1 MKITEKRLK
10 QILKEELAAIKE
22 RQSYTDDQLRLM
34 ALADPDFEIDTDPFD
49 DGMRRAA
56 DAKRQIR
63 NWAEKKG
70 LVKPQG
76 PSPEAIKDR
85 KVQAIRAQAMKLEK
99 DGNWRGAL
107 NLLDKGI
114 KEVGDIF
121 GRPLV
126 MLQKDLRAEYADQVM
141 REETIEEV
149 RPFGE
154 DPKDRKPQVDPWA
167 TAHKRGGPGGS
178 VHRAGPA
185 KLGPERPMTPK
196 SAEQHAKDIENGSR
210 EYDATRRLPEE
221 ISEMFGASDV
231 GSFDD
236 QKEKLTRIIKN
247 YLKTI
252 YQEYMDDMRDDPT
265 SHEENKRAAMSAAKG
280 DLAAEIDEI
289 IKDVNSFLGE
299 ARRKR
304 ETPAQKRRRSE
315 EERRNAELRSQGK
328 PEWQSGQPGVTTTS
342 SKDLKKMMQN
352 D

>member
-1 MKITEKRLK
+1 MKVTQKRLEEILREEIAAVTEGAAAAKPAAKKGKLTYFDGMVGGTLGTLAAQNVDKIQAFAQKLGGAVDKITDPEVLN
-10 QILKEELAAIKE
+10 QIMQVVQQLTITEGEL
-22 RQSYTDDQLRLM
+22 
-34 ALADPDFEIDTDPFD
+34 
-49 DGMRRAA
+49 
-56 DAKRQIR
+56 
-63 NWAEKKG
+63 
-70 LVKPQG
+70 
-76 PSPEAIKDR
+76 
-85 KVQAIRAQAMKLEK
+85 
-99 DGNWRGAL
+99 
-107 NLLDKGI
+107 
-114 KEVGDIF
+114 
-121 GRPLV
+121 
-126 MLQKDLRAEYADQVM
+126 
-141 REETIEEV
+141 EEV
-149 RPFGE
+149 WGKQKPFGE
-154 DPKDRKPQVDPWA
+154 DPKDRKPKVDPWA

-196 SAEQHAKDIENGSR
+196 SAEQHAKDIEHGSR

-221 ISEMFGASDV
+221 LSEMFGASDV

-247 YLKTI
+247 YLETI
-252 YQEYMDDMRDDPT
+252 YQEYMDDMTGDPT

-342 SKDLKKMMQN
+342 PKDLKKMMQN